1 MTTAGWQSPS
11 LFSTHCYTFP
21 GWPLSHQEP
30 TNASLQM
37 EGHRQH
43 FVTRT
48 TVYVNTNAG
57 KNAGTAFLFK
67 SLLPGKVCPSSRG
80 SQPPE
85 DSLAFISGTLAPQS
99 LHSLPL
105 QEALVLLATLLCN
118 SSVLGAQN
126 KACLFVFFFPSRI
139 HIT

>member
-1 MTTAGWQSPS
+1 
-11 LFSTHCYTFP
+11 
-21 GWPLSHQEP
+21 
-30 TNASLQM
+30 M

-67 SLLPGKVCPSSRG
+67 FLLPGKVCPSSRG

-85 DSLAFISGTLAPQS
+85 DSLAFISGTLASQS

-105 QEALVLLATLLCN
+105 QEVLVLLATLLCN

-126 KACLFVFFFPSRI
+126 KACLFFFFFSPSRI